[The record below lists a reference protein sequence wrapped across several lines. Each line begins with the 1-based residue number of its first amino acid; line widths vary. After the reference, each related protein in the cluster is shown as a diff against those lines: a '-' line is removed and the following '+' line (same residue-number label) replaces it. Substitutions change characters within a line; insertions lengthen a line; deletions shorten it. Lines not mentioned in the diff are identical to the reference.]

1 LVGVQKRN
9 KNKVNSRKSFFLRVS
24 GGGGAVESFSS
35 PLIPY
40 GIQPVKIRQLK

>member
-24 GGGGAVESFSS
+24 GGGAVESFSS